1 VTLPIGRAW
10 RHIGG
15 YRVSSLRRLM
25 TERDLVGDLCPLY
38 PAVRLAAKGPRASR
52 RGGGRVHF
60 GLVPEH
66 TGGVTSKYDSYW
78 AGRLGEIRAGLQ
90 LAAAGLPVVIGLPD
104 LRSAGERESWYGVA
118 EVRGRGVTR
127 SSMAHATSLG
137 RAIAA
142 SGMCAAWPG
151 SVFRFTIGAAGDVLT
166 ITMVRD
172 GSGQQAGR
180 AGPRG
185 AAGAGQASHAGSA
198 TGNASAGDR
207 CGHVPEWAAADR
219 FYRMLSQLAQILP
232 GPRRL
237 RECHGSDDWPRQGV
251 YFFFEPGEVRAD
263 GSDRVVRVG
272 THALTATSQATL
284 WGRLRQHRGHVA
296 GLYPG
301 AGSHRASVFR
311 RHAGAALIRRDNR
324 AAQSWAGTSEH
335 ALVKTEIDAFAGL
348 PGRPG
353 RGLGPQVGARR
364 SRLLRGYGGRRAC
377 SVGECSG
384 TPPVPAHRGQEV
396 LAWPHPE
403 PRDTTRHCAG
413 R

>member
-1 VTLPIGRAW
+1 
-10 RHIGG
+10 
-15 YRVSSLRRLM
+15 
-25 TERDLVGDLCPLY
+25 
-38 PAVRLAAKGPRASR
+38 
-52 RGGGRVHF
+52 
-60 GLVPEH
+60 
-66 TGGVTSKYDSYW
+66 VTSKYDSYW

-90 LAAAGLPVVIGLPD
+90 LAAAGLPVGIGLPD
-104 LRSAGERESWYGVA
+104 LRSVGERESWYGVA

-185 AAGAGQASHAGSA
+185 AAGAGQAGHAGSV
-198 TGNASAGDR
+198 TGDASAGDR
-207 CGHVPEWAAADR
+207 CGHVPDREAADR

-296 GLYPG
+296 GLHPG
-301 AGSHRASVFR
+301 GGNHRASVFR
-311 RHAGAALIRRDNR
+311 RHVGAALIHRDQLPR
-324 AAQSWAGTSEH
+324 ELLGSWLDRHGPRAGWAAQEARIEEAVSAYIGAMPFVWLSVPERADRGCIERNSIALTSRLAEGLDQPSTGWLGHH
-335 ALVKTEIDAFAGL
+335 AARTEISQSGL
-348 PGRPG
+348 WNVDHIRHHREPGF
-353 RGLGPQVGARR
+353 LDLLH
-364 SRLLRGYGGRRAC
+364 RL
-377 SVGECSG
+377 V
-384 TPPVPAHRGQEV
+384 QQQ
-396 LAWPHPE
+396 
-403 PRDTTRHCAG
+403 
-413 R
+413 